1 MSEPSTRPQDVIA
14 RLTEL
19 QSEITDRNARAK
31 EQLRALQQRAG
42 ALHRNAPSRQA
53 DVATT
58 DFCQNVVNW
67 LQENVDWMSAV
78 VVWLN
83 GQWWLFGVQSWAINE
98 ITSDITTI
106 QGWQRWVE
114 ANCSL
119 VDTIYDIIV
128 AVEAIIAFVEWVISL
143 F

>member
-1 MSEPSTRPQDVIA
+1 MSEPSTQPQDVIA

-19 QSEITDRNARAK
+19 RSEITGRNARAK
-31 EQLRALQQRAG
+31 EQLRGLQQRAG
-42 ALHRNAPSRQA
+42 ALHQNAPSRQA
-53 DVATT
+53 DVAAA
-58 DFCQNVVNW
+58 DFCQTVVDW

-83 GQWWLFGVQSWAINE
+83 GQWWLFGAQSWAINE

-106 QGWQRWVE
+106 QGWQRWVQ
-114 ANCSL
+114 ANCTL
-119 VDTIYDIIV
+119 VDIIYDIVV